1 MTDGTFKPTS
11 GWHSHVEDAIDRG
24 LLVPLCKAI
33 TKDAKRYVPVRT
45 GDLKR
50 DITWEVYGG
59 VGRVGSNLKYS
70 EYVERG
76 TPQMAA
82 QPYLRPALYRVRTAL

>member
-1 MTDGTFKPTS
+1 MSDSRFRPEP
-11 GWHSHVEDAIDRG
+11 GWHKNVERAIDNG

-33 TKDAKRYVPVRT
+33 TKDAQRYVPVRT

-50 DITWEVYGG
+50 DITWEVQSG
-59 VGRVGSNLKYS
+59 VGRIGSNLDYS

-76 TPQMAA
+76 TPKMAA
-82 QPYLRPALYRVRTAL
+82 QPYLRPALYRVRTLL